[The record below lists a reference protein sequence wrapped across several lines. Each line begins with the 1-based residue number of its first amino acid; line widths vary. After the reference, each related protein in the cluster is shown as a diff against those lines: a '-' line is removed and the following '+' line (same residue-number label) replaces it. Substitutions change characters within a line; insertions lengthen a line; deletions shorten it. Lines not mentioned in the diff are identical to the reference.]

1 MERKGRSKSF
11 RGEKNIADQDHV
23 RGRNGSSCVSGV
35 ECEDS
40 AAVWLLD
47 AALTAET
54 APLTSICVRKWLQ
67 FEYFSNN
74 EM

>member
-1 MERKGRSKSF
+1 MRF
-11 RGEKNIADQDHV
+11 ADQDLKRV
-23 RGRNGSSCVSGV
+23 EPAPAVSGV
-35 ECEDS
+35 ECEDR

-47 AALTAET
+47 AVLAAET

-67 FEYFSNN
+67 FEYFSKN

>member
-1 MERKGRSKSF
+1 MAPPVCQEWSVKTT
-11 RGEKNIADQDHV
+11 QL
-23 RGRNGSSCVSGV
+23 
-35 ECEDS
+35 
-40 AAVWLLD
+40 WLLD